1 MNRNGA
7 AGVAAPVVD
16 LDGAKRTTRTVGRF
30 LLIQL
35 AVLVLM
41 AGVTAWQTQSLKLTY
56 ASIAGDQRSMAVMTN
71 YGALNLYIAFIN
83 MFQVILMLLGNRD

>member
-1 MNRNGA
+1 M
-7 AGVAAPVVD
+7 GVLGVVAI
-16 LDGAKRTTRTVGRF
+16 GIINSFFIQSSGMEM
-30 LLIQL
+30 LIQL